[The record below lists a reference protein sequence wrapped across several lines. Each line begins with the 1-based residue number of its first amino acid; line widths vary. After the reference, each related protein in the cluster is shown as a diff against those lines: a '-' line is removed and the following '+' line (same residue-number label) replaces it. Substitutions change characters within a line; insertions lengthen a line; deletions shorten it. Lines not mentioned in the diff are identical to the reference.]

1 MRSRVLK
8 FAAAVAGPMMMAG
21 GGAIAAP
28 AASAEPTP
36 AVAADFYVPPAPLP
50 GGGAG
55 TIIRA
60 EQSNLALSAPGI
72 GGPIPAAATRIMHL
86 SADTHGNP
94 AAAVATYL
102 EPSQPWT
109 GPGERPL
116 IAYAGGSKGQGDHC
130 APSKGLSNLVQYHP
144 PFDASIEYDVLAIY
158 SLLGRGMG
166 VVVTDYLGL
175 GTPAVHDFLNRKSQ
189 AHALLDAA
197 RAALRLPGTGLH
209 GGSPVV
215 LYGYSQGGMAS
226 AAAAE
231 LQPDYAPELNVK
243 GAYVGGAVVD
253 DISVIAHN
261 DGRAAFAPAF
271 AWLLN
276 GIAADYPETRPV
288 LDAELNDTGKGIL
301 NDAAGKCAV
310 PFGMAQNHAHTAQ
323 WTTSGQP
330 LTAVIDRSPALRAA
344 FADQRV
350 GGLRPS
356 APVFI
361 SQARN
366 DDGAP
371 FGPVRA
377 TAADWCGRGA
387 VVELNADP
395 ATSPLSGVAG
405 THVLSFFPA
414 LTSSHQWVVDRLA
427 GAPAPNNCANL
438 P

>member
-8 FAAAVAGPMMMAG
+8 FAAVLTGPMMMAG
-21 GGAIAAP
+21 GGVLAAP
-28 AASAEPTP
+28 AVSADP
-36 AVAADFYVPPAPLP
+36 APVAAADFYVPPAPLP
-50 GGGAG
+50 GGAG
-55 TIIRA
+55 TIVRA
-60 EQSNLALSAPGI
+60 EHANLAVSVPG
-72 GGPIPAAATRIMHL
+72 GAGPIPANATRIMHV
-86 SADTHGNP
+86 SSDTHGNP

-116 IAYAGGSKGQGDHC
+116 IAYAGGSKGQGDQC
-130 APSKGLSNLVQYHP
+130 ATSKGLSNLVQFQA
-144 PFDASIEYDVLAIY
+144 PFDASVEYDVLAIY
-158 SLLGRGMG
+158 SLLGRGMA

-189 AHALLDAA
+189 AHTLLDAA
-197 RAALRLPGTGLH
+197 RAALRLPGTSLH

-231 LQPDYAPELNVK
+231 LQRSYAPELNVK

-253 DISVIAHN
+253 DVSVIAHN
-261 DGRAAFAPAF
+261 DGRPAFAPAF
-271 AWLLN
+271 AWILN
-276 GIAADYPETRPV
+276 GIAADYPDTRPV
-288 LDAELNDTGKGIL
+288 LDAELNETGKSIL
-301 NDAAGKCAV
+301 RDSSVKCAV
-310 PFGMAQNHAHTAQ
+310 AFGIAQNHPHTSQ

-344 FADQRV
+344 FAEQRV
-350 GGLRPS
+350 GGMSPS
-356 APVFI
+356 VPVRI
-361 SQARN
+361 SQAVN
-366 DDGAP
+366 DEGAP

-377 TAADWCGRGA
+377 TAADWCGKGA
-387 VVELNADP
+387 IVELNADP
-395 ATSPLSGVAG
+395 ATSPLSGIAG

-414 LTSSHQWVVDRLA
+414 LSSSHQWVIDRLA
-427 GAPAPNNCANL
+427 GAPAPNNCGNL